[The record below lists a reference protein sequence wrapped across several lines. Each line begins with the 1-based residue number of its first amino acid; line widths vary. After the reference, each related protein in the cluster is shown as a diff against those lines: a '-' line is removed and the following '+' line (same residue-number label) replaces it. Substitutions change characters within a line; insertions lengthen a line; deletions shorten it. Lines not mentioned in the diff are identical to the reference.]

1 MDTGQLFSLKNKT
14 AIVTGGSGVL
24 GGSMALALAKAGAK
38 VAVLGRSEEKLRQ
51 MVKSIEETGAKG
63 LALAADVTN
72 AEELSAAN
80 KKVLEHFG
88 SIDILING
96 AGGNMPGATVTP
108 DQTIFDLKEDDLRK
122 IVELNYIGTVLPVQ
136 AFAKSMTDRK
146 QGVIIN
152 ISSVAANLPLTRV
165 MGYAS
170 SKAAIENYT
179 KWLAIELANKYGE
192 GIRVNAIAP
201 GFFLTEQNR
210 SLLTQEDGSLTSRGK
225 EIIAHTPFRRFGN
238 PEDLHGALLWLC
250 SDASRFVTGTVV
262 RVDGGFTAFSG
273 V

>member
-14 AIVTGGSGVL
+14 ALVTGGSGVL
-24 GGSMALALAKAGAK
+24 GGSMALALAQAGAK
-38 VAVLGRSEEKLRQ
+38 VAVLGRSEDKLQEMVKAIEKL
-51 MVKSIEETGAKG
+51 GARG

-72 AEELSAAN
+72 AAELQEAN
-80 KKVLEHFG
+80 KKMLENFG
-88 SIDILING
+88 SLDILING

-108 DQTIFDLKEDDLRK
+108 DQTIFDLSEASLRK
-122 IVELNYIGTVLPVQ
+122 IVELNYLGTVLPVQ

-152 ISSVAANLPLTRV
+152 ISSVSASLPLTRV
-165 MGYAS
+165 MGYGS

-179 KWLAIELANKYGE
+179 KWLAVELANKYGE
-192 GIRVNAIAP
+192 GIRVNALAP

-210 SLLTQEDGSLTSRGK
+210 RLLTQEDGSLTSRGK
-225 EIIAHTPFRRFGN
+225 EILAHTPFKRFGN

-250 SDASRFVTGTVV
+250 SDASKFVTGTVV
-262 RVDGGFTAFSG
+262 KVDGGFTAFSG